1 MKESLPQI
9 VIVDDHDLFR
19 DGVKTLLE
27 LNSIGR
33 VIAEASDG
41 LEFIGTLNK
50 VKPDIVLM
58 DIEMPNMNG
67 IEALQKAMEINP
79 SLKVLVISMFT
90 DHQYYY
96 DIMTSGAK
104 GFIFK
109 TANKDELINAIK
121 SVLKGGSYFSSSL
134 LQEMIIKYQN
144 EKNETNNKEEIQL
157 NEKEIEIITY
167 MVDGFSAKEIAE
179 KTHLSPK
186 TVSNYKTLMLE
197 KTGCKNAVSLVVYAI
212 KHQLIEI

>member
-27 LNSIGR
+27 LNSVGQ

-41 LEFIGTLNK
+41 LEFIDTLKQGT
-50 VKPDIVLM
+50 PDIVLM

-67 IEALQKAMEINP
+67 IEALQKAMEITP

-121 SVLKGGSYFSSSL
+121 SVLKGGTYFSSSL

-144 EKNETNNKEEIQL
+144 EKNENNTKEEVQL
-157 NEKEIEIITY
+157 NEKEIEIISF
-167 MVDGFSAKEIAE
+167 MVDGLSAKEIAE